1 MVAFLTHEKKALLL
15 ALSKIKTPLT
25 PSETRPNVLQT
36 VLLAINEG
44 GRGAFGKDM
53 MTVLVLF
60 DFSKTFDSI
69 PHKKLLTK
77 LIKCK
82 CSDRPLKWFLTYLYG
97 RVPAV
102 ADEGGSVS
110 AWLKTL
116 DGVRQGSVLGF
127 VY

>member
-69 PHKKLLTK
+69 THKADKMQMLRSITK
-77 LIKCK
+77 MVFNL
-82 CSDRPLKWFLTYLYG
+82 
-97 RVPAV
+97 
-102 ADEGGSVS
+102 SVWES
-110 AWLKTL
+110 SSSS
-116 DGVRQGSVLGF
+116 R
-127 VY
+127 